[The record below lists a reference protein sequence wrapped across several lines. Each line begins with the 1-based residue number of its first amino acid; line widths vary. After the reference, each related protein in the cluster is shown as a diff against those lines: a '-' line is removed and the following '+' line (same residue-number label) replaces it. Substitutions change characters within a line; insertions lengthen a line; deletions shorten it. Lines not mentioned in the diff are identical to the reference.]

1 MQEHPETA
9 TGTATATGIATDTS
23 VATES
28 AISNATASAAGDATA
43 SSNDSS
49 TGNSTASS
57 NGSATGAAT
66 AAAPRT
72 ASLELVKELPRGSV
86 GVVHQARNPQQNRSV
101 ALRKFEVP
109 EWLDDGKEL
118 IQKILAEAK
127 AASALDHPNI
137 AKLYTCG
144 YKDFTLF
151 MTADFIEGQT
161 LRELMTKRQPEMSEV
176 LQMSKQL
183 LVALD
188 YAHSKGVCHHFLNPS
203 NIKILPDGTL
213 KLLDFGLLRDKN
225 LLTQSP
231 TKKLENEPYLSPE
244 QVKHKPVTGATNI
257 FNAATIIYQL
267 YTARS
272 PFSGPHLGEVDR
284 NITDGNPHPMQMAHP
299 RVPEEISRVVLKAL
313 AKNPGERFASGQQ
326 FFAALEEAAKA
337 MPVPRANSTGSM
349 PAYKDGPGPNA
360 SQAIRV
366 QPSPNGSQSFKAAPG
381 PNASQSFKAIPGP
394 NASQSFR
401 AMPSGAASQVI
412 KAQTPGT
419 VGTTYVGPEKTGAR
433 KPVSTANHWKVVAA
447 VVGGLCLIVVLALLF
462 QRHPAEQEDAAT
474 PPQSANA
481 PAPFSGKA
489 EQAIEKVKAA
499 QEKAQDIQEDKAHAA
514 PVRAGRS
521 TRYAPAAPVAPPT
534 AKEGQLIVSSMPMG
548 AIVEIEGRAGQQ
560 WKAPQTVPG
569 LAAGNYKVTF
579 KMPGYATETR
589 TVQVTGGARTPID
602 VRLSAVKGFVT
613 VASKPA
619 GGEIW
624 INGKDT
630 GKVTPIE
637 FLVEPGAQNIVVRKQ
652 GYLEASTDLK
662 LVAGQ
667 SVNYAPSLM
676 AAGRTDNI
684 RLVGGSG
691 VGKLL
696 GNNGAGSGMARIE
709 IKTEP
714 KGAQVTINGT
724 PLQKTTPLEV
734 QLDAG
739 NYDITIQKDGFKP
752 IHESAIV
759 GMDDR
764 IKIDRPLSH

>member
-9 TGTATATGIATDTS
+9 TGTATAAGVATDSAIPNAAS
-23 VATES
+23 VAT
-28 AISNATASAAGDATA
+28 GD
-43 SSNDSS
+43 
-49 TGNSTASS
+49 STASS
-57 NGSATGAAT
+57 NGLASSNGSTTGNANGAAT
-66 AAAPRT
+66 AATPRT

-109 EWLDDGKEL
+109 EWLDDANEL

-127 AASALDHPNI
+127 AASALDHHNI
-137 AKLYTCG
+137 AKLHTCG
-144 YKDFTLF
+144 YKDFTVF
-151 MTADFIEGQT
+151 MTAEFVEGQN
-161 LRELMTKRQPEMSEV
+161 LKEFMAKRQPEMSDV
-176 LQMSKQL
+176 LQMAKQL
-183 LVALD
+183 LAALD
-188 YAHSKGVCHHFLNPS
+188 YAHSKGVCHNFLNPS

-244 QVKHKPVTGATNI
+244 QVKHKAADRAGNI

-272 PFSGPHLGEVDR
+272 PFHGPHLGEVDR
-284 NITDGNPHPMQMAHP
+284 NITDVNPHPMQMAHP
-299 RVPEEISRVVLKAL
+299 RVPEEISKVVLKAL
-313 AKNPGERFASGQQ
+313 SKNPAARYASGQQ
-326 FFAALEEAAKA
+326 FFDALEEAAKA
-337 MPVPRANSTGSM
+337 APVSRANSTGSM
-349 PAYKDGPGPNA
+349 PAYQEGPGPNA
-360 SQAIRV
+360 SQAIK
-366 QPSPNGSQSFKAAPG
+366 PMPG
-381 PNASQSFKAIPGP
+381 ANASQSFKAMPGP

-401 AMPSGAASQVI
+401 AVPSGSASQVV
-412 KAQTPGT
+412 KQPTPGT
-419 VGTTYVGPEKTGAR
+419 VGTTYVGPGEKTSVR

-462 QRHPAEQEDAAT
+462 QRHPAEEEDAAA
-474 PPQSANA
+474 PSRSAANA

-499 QEKAQDIQEDKAHAA
+499 QDEQEGRSRPASAA
-514 PVRAGRS
+514 PASAPARAGRS
-521 TRYAPAAPVAPPT
+521 ARYAPAAPVAPPT
-534 AKEGQLIVSSMPMG
+534 ASEGQLIVSSMPMG
-548 AIVEIEGRAGQQ
+548 ATVEIEGRAGQQ
-560 WKAPQTVPG
+560 WKAPQTIPG
-569 LAAGNYKVTF
+569 LAAGTYKVTF
-579 KMPGYATETR
+579 NMPGYATETR
-589 TVQVTGGARTPID
+589 TVQVAGGARAPID
-602 VRLSAVKGFVT
+602 VRMVAVKGFVT

-619 GGEIW
+619 GAEIW

-652 GYLEASTDLK
+652 GYLEASTDVK

-684 RLVGGSG
+684 RLVGSSG

-696 GNNGAGSGMARIE
+696 GNNGSGSGMARIE

-734 QLDAG
+734 QLEAG
-739 NYDITIQKDGFKP
+739 NYDITIQKDGFKT

-764 IKIDRPLSH
+764 IKIDRPLTH

>member
-9 TGTATATGIATDTS
+9 TGTATATGIS
-23 VATES
+23 TES
-28 AISNATASAAGDATA
+28 TASGNATASTNA
-43 SSNDSS
+43 
-49 TGNSTASS
+49 
-57 NGSATGAAT
+57 SATGNAAAAT
-66 AAAPRT
+66 AAAPRK

-86 GVVHQARNPQQNRSV
+86 GVVHQARNPQQNREV

-109 EWLDDGKEL
+109 EWLDDANEL

-144 YKDFTLF
+144 YKDFTVF
-151 MTADFIEGQT
+151 MTAEFVEGQN
-161 LRELMTKRQPEMSEV
+161 LKEYMAKRQPEMSEV
-176 LQMSKQL
+176 LQMAKQL
-183 LVALD
+183 LAALD
-188 YAHSKGVCHHFLNPS
+188 YAHSKGVCHNFLNPY
-203 NIKILPDGTL
+203 NIKVLPDGTL

-231 TKKLENEPYLSPE
+231 TKKLENEPYLCPE
-244 QVKHKPVTGATNI
+244 QVKNKAMSRAGNI

-284 NITDGNPHPMQMAHP
+284 AITDVTPHPMQMAHP

-313 AKNPGERFASGQQ
+313 AKNPAERYASGQQ
-326 FFAALEEAAKA
+326 FFDALEEAAKA
-337 MPVPRANSTGSM
+337 APVSRANSTGSF
-349 PAYKDGPGPNA
+349 PAYKD
-360 SQAIRV
+360 
-366 QPSPNGSQSFKAAPG
+366 APG
-381 PNASQSFKAIPGP
+381 PNASQSIRVQPSPNASQSFKAVPGP

-401 AMPSGAASQVI
+401 AMPSGSTTQSV
-412 KAQTPGT
+412 KVTPGT
-419 VGTTYVGPEKTGAR
+419 VGTTYVGPAEKTSAR
-433 KPVSTANHWKVVAA
+433 KPVSTANHWKVVGA

-462 QRHPAEQEDAAT
+462 QRHPAEEQDSPSAANT
-474 PPQSANA
+474 

-489 EQAIEKVKAA
+489 GQAIEKVKAA
-499 QEKAQDIQEDKAHAA
+499 QDDQGRSQSAPAQASTRA
-514 PVRAGRS
+514 RAGKS
-521 TRYAPAAPVAPPT
+521 PRYAPAAPVALPT
-534 AKEGQLIVSSMPMG
+534 AQEGQLIVSSMPMG
-548 AIVEIEGRAGQQ
+548 ATVEIEGRAGQQ
-560 WKAPQTVPG
+560 WKAPQTIPG
-569 LAAGNYKVTF
+569 LAAGTYKVSF
-579 KMPGYATETR
+579 NMPGYATETR
-589 TVQVTGGARTPID
+589 TVQVTGGARTPLD
-602 VRLSAVKGFVT
+602 VRMNAVKGFVT

-619 GGEIW
+619 GAEIW

-637 FLVEPGAQNIVVRKQ
+637 FLVEPGTQNIVVRKQ

-684 RLVGGSG
+684 RLVGSSG

-696 GNNGAGSGMARIE
+696 GNNSGNGSGMARIE

-734 QLDAG
+734 QLEAG

-752 IHESAIV
+752 VHESAIL

-764 IKIDRPLSH
+764 IKIDRTLSH

>member
-9 TGTATATGIATDTS
+9 TATATGTATDTS

-28 AISNATASAAGDATA
+28 TASGNTTA
-43 SSNDSS
+43 SSNA
-49 TGNSTASS
+49 N
-57 NGSATGAAT
+57 ATGAAT
-66 AAAPRT
+66 AAAVAAPRK

-86 GVVHQARNPQQNRSV
+86 GVVHQARNPQQNREV

-109 EWLDDGKEL
+109 EWLDDVSAL

-144 YKDFTLF
+144 YKDTTVF
-151 MTADFIEGQT
+151 MTAEFVEGQN
-161 LRELMTKRQPEMSEV
+161 LKEYMAKRQPEMNEV
-176 LQMSKQL
+176 LQMAKQL
-183 LVALD
+183 LAALD
-188 YAHSKGVCHHFLNPS
+188 YAHSKGVCHNFLNPY
-203 NIKILPDGTL
+203 NIKVLPDGTL

-231 TKKLENEPYLSPE
+231 TKKLENEPYLCPE
-244 QVKHKPVTGATNI
+244 QVKNKPMSRAGNI

-284 NITDGNPHPMQMAHP
+284 AITDVTPHPMQMAHP

-313 AKNPGERFASGQQ
+313 AKNPAERYASGQQ

-337 MPVPRANSTGSM
+337 APVSRANSTGSF
-349 PAYKDGPGPNA
+349 PAYKDAPGPNG

-366 QPSPNGSQSFKAAPG
+366 QPSPN
-381 PNASQSFKAIPGP
+381 ASQSFKAVPGP

-401 AMPSGAASQVI
+401 AMPSGSSTQSV
-412 KAQTPGT
+412 KVTPGT
-419 VGTTYVGPEKTGAR
+419 VGTTYVGPAEKTSAR

-462 QRHPAEQEDAAT
+462 QRHPAEEQDSPSAANT
-474 PPQSANA
+474 

-489 EQAIEKVKAA
+489 GQAIEKVKAA
-499 QEKAQDIQEDKAHAA
+499 QDSQEARTHAA
-514 PVRAGRS
+514 SAPARAGKS
-521 TRYAPAAPVAPPT
+521 PRYAPAAPVAPP
-534 AKEGQLIVSSMPMG
+534 APSEGQLIVSSMPMG
-548 AIVEIEGRAGQQ
+548 ATVEIEGRAGQQ
-560 WKAPQTVPG
+560 WKAPQTIPG
-569 LAAGNYKVTF
+569 LAAGTYKVSF
-579 KMPGYATETR
+579 NMPGYATETR

-602 VRLSAVKGFVT
+602 VRMNAVKGFLT

-637 FLVEPGAQNIVVRKQ
+637 FLVEPGPQTVVVRKQ
-652 GYLEASTDLK
+652 GYLEVSTEVK

-684 RLVGGSG
+684 RLVGSSG
-691 VGKLL
+691 VGKFL
-696 GNNGAGSGMARIE
+696 GNNSGNGSGMARIE

-734 QLDAG
+734 QLEAG

-752 IHESAIV
+752 VHESAIL

-764 IKIDRPLSH
+764 IKIDRTLSH

>member
-1 MQEHPETA
+1 MQENPETA
-9 TGTATATGIATDTS
+9 TGTATATG
-23 VATES
+23 
-28 AISNATASAAGDATA
+28 DATV
-43 SSNDSS
+43 SSP
-49 TGNSTASS
+49 GN
-57 NGSATGAAT
+57 ATGATAT
-66 AAAPRT
+66 APRT

-86 GVVHQARNPQQNRSV
+86 GVVHQARNPQQNRFV

-109 EWLDDGKEL
+109 EWLDDANEL

-144 YKDFTLF
+144 YKDFTVF
-151 MTADFIEGQT
+151 MTAEFVEGQT
-161 LRELMTKRQPEMSEV
+161 LKEFMAKRQPEMSEV
-176 LQMSKQL
+176 LQLAKQL
-183 LVALD
+183 LAALD
-188 YAHSKGVCHHFLNPS
+188 YAHSKSVFHHFLNPT
-203 NIKILPDGTL
+203 NIKVLPDGTL

-244 QVKHKPVTGATNI
+244 QVKHKPVTATTNI

-284 NITDGNPHPMQMAHP
+284 AITDVNPHPMQMAHP
-299 RVPEEISRVVLKAL
+299 RVPEEISKVVLKAL
-313 AKNPGERFASGQQ
+313 AKNPAERFASGQK

-337 MPVPRANSTGSM
+337 APVNRANSTGSM

-366 QPSPNGSQSFKAAPG
+366 QPSPNASQSFKATPG

-401 AMPSGAASQVI
+401 AIPLGSASQAVR
-412 KAQTPGT
+412 ATPGT
-419 VGTTYVGPEKTGAR
+419 VGTTYVGPSEKTSAR

-462 QRHPAEQEDAAT
+462 QRHPAEEEDSAA
-474 PPQSANA
+474 PSSAKA
-481 PAPFSGKA
+481 LPFGRKA

-499 QEKAQDIQEDKAHAA
+499 QDNAEQSKSQSASASA
-514 PVRAGRS
+514 PARAGRS
-521 TRYAPAAPVAPPT
+521 ARYAPAAPVAPPT

-548 AIVEIEGRAGQQ
+548 ATVEIEGHAGQ

-569 LAAGNYKVTF
+569 LDAGTYKVSF
-579 KMPGYATETR
+579 SMPGYATETR
-589 TVQVTGGARTPID
+589 TVQVTGGARTPLD
-602 VRLSAVKGFVT
+602 VRMVAVKGFVT

-619 GGEIW
+619 GAEIW

-637 FLVEPGAQNIVVRKQ
+637 FLIEPGAQNIVVRKQ
-652 GYLEASTDLK
+652 GYLEVSTDIK

-684 RLVGGSG
+684 RLVGSSG

-724 PLQKTTPLEV
+724 PLQKTTPVEIQV
-734 QLDAG
+734 EAG

-752 IHESAIV
+752 IHESAIL

-764 IKIDRPLSH
+764 IKIDRALSH

>member
-9 TGTATATGIATDTS
+9 TGTATATGIATDSS
-23 VATES
+23 VS
-28 AISNATASAAGDATA
+28 GNATAST
-43 SSNDSS
+43 
-49 TGNSTASS
+49 
-57 NGSATGAAT
+57 NGSATGNATAAAT
-66 AAAPRT
+66 AAAPRK

-86 GVVHQARNPQQNRSV
+86 GVVHQARNPQQDRFV

-109 EWLDDGKEL
+109 EWLDDANEL

-137 AKLYTCG
+137 AKLHTCG
-144 YKDFTLF
+144 YKDFTVF
-151 MTADFIEGQT
+151 MTAEFVEGQT
-161 LRELMTKRQPEMSEV
+161 LKEYMAKRQPEMSEV
-176 LQMSKQL
+176 LQMAKQL
-183 LVALD
+183 LAALD
-188 YAHSKGVCHHFLNPS
+188 YAHSKGVCHNFLNPY
-203 NIKILPDGTL
+203 NIKVLPDGTL

-231 TKKLENEPYLSPE
+231 TKKLENEPYLCPE
-244 QVKHKPVTGATNI
+244 QVKNKPAGRAGNI

-284 NITDGNPHPMQMAHP
+284 AITDVTPHPMQMAHP

-313 AKNPGERFASGQQ
+313 AKNPAERYSSGQQ

-337 MPVPRANSTGSM
+337 APVSRANSTGSF
-349 PAYKDGPGPNA
+349 PAYKDSPGPNS

-366 QPSPNGSQSFKAAPG
+366 QPSPN
-381 PNASQSFKAIPGP
+381 ASQSFKAVPGP

-401 AMPSGAASQVI
+401 AMPSGSATQSV
-412 KAQTPGT
+412 KVTPGT
-419 VGTTYVGPEKTGAR
+419 VGTTYVGPSEKTGTR
-433 KPVSTANHWKVVAA
+433 KPVSTANHWKVVGA
-447 VVGGLCLIVVLALLF
+447 VVGGLCLIVALALLF
-462 QRHPAEQEDAAT
+462 QRHPAEEQDAAS
-474 PPQSANA
+474 PSAANT

-489 EQAIEKVKAA
+489 GQAIDKVRAA
-499 QEKAQDIQEDKAHAA
+499 QDDQGRSQSAPAQ
-514 PVRAGRS
+514 VSTRGRAGKS
-521 TRYAPAAPVAPPT
+521 ARYAPAAPVAPP
-534 AKEGQLIVSSMPMG
+534 APSEGQLIVSSMPMG
-548 AIVEIEGRAGQQ
+548 ATVEIEGRAGQQ
-560 WKAPQTVPG
+560 WKAPQTIPG
-569 LAAGNYKVTF
+569 LAAGTYKVSF
-579 KMPGYATETR
+579 NMPGYATETR

-602 VRLSAVKGFVT
+602 VRMNAVKGFLT

-630 GKVTPIE
+630 GKVSPIE
-637 FLVEPGAQNIVVRKQ
+637 FLVEPGPQTVVVRKQ
-652 GYLEASTDLK
+652 GYLDASTEVK

-667 SVNYAPSLM
+667 SLNYAPSLM

-684 RLVGGSG
+684 RLVGSSG

-696 GNNGAGSGMARIE
+696 GNNNGNGSGMARIE

-734 QLDAG
+734 QLEAG

-752 IHESAIV
+752 VHENAIL

-764 IKIDRPLSH
+764 IKIDRTLSH

>member
-9 TGTATATGIATDTS
+9 TGTATATGD
-23 VATES
+23 
-28 AISNATASAAGDATA
+28 
-43 SSNDSS
+43 
-49 TGNSTASS
+49 STASS
-57 NGSATGAAT
+57 NGSATAAAT
-66 AAAPRT
+66 AAAPRK

-86 GVVHQARNPQQNRSV
+86 GVVHQARNPQQNREV
-101 ALRKFEVP
+101 ALRKFDVP
-109 EWLDDGKEL
+109 EWLDDANDL

-144 YKDFTLF
+144 YKDFTVF
-151 MTADFIEGQT
+151 MTAEFVEGQT
-161 LRELMTKRQPEMSEV
+161 LKEYMAKRQPEMSEV
-176 LQMSKQL
+176 LQMAKQL
-183 LVALD
+183 LAAMD
-188 YAHSKGVCHHFLNPS
+188 YAHSKGVCHNFLNPY
-203 NIKILPDGTL
+203 NIKVLPDGTL

-231 TKKLENEPYLSPE
+231 TKKLENEPYLCPE
-244 QVKHKPVTGATNI
+244 QVKNKPAGPAGNI

-284 NITDGNPHPMQMAHP
+284 AITDVTPHPMQMAHP

-313 AKNPGERFASGQQ
+313 AKNPAERYSSGQQ

-337 MPVPRANSTGSM
+337 VPLARANSTGSM

-360 SQAIRV
+360 SQAI
-366 QPSPNGSQSFKAAPG
+366 KIAPG

-401 AMPSGAASQVI
+401 AIPSGSASQVI
-412 KAQTPGT
+412 KQPTPGT
-419 VGTTYVGPEKTGAR
+419 VGTTYVGPEKTGVR

-447 VVGGLCLIVVLALLF
+447 VVSGLCLIVVLALLF
-462 QRHPAEQEDAAT
+462 QRHPAEEEDAAT
-474 PPQSANA
+474 PSAKA
-481 PAPFSGKA
+481 AAPFSGKA
-489 EQAIEKVKAA
+489 GQAIEKVKAA
-499 QEKAQDIQEDKAHAA
+499 QDEQEGRSQPAQAPTHA
-514 PVRAGRS
+514 RAGKAA
-521 TRYAPAAPVAPPT
+521 RYVPAAPVAPPT
-534 AKEGQLIVSSMPMG
+534 AKEGQLTVSSMPMG
-548 AIVEIEGRAGQQ
+548 ATVEIEGHAGQQ
-560 WKAPQTVPG
+560 WKAPQTVTG
-569 LAAGNYKVTF
+569 LAAGAYKVTF
-579 KMPGYATETR
+579 NMPGYATETR
-589 TVQVTGGARTPID
+589 TVQVTGGARTPLD
-602 VRLSAVKGFVT
+602 VRMTAVKGFVT

-619 GGEIW
+619 GAEIW

-637 FLVEPGAQNIVVRKQ
+637 FLVEPGAQSIVVRKQ
-652 GYLEASTDLK
+652 GYLEASTELK

-684 RLVGGSG
+684 RLVGSSG

-696 GNNGAGSGMARIE
+696 GNSNNGSGMARIE

-724 PLQKTTPLEV
+724 PLQKTTPVEV
-734 QLDAG
+734 QLEAG

-764 IKIDRPLSH
+764 IKIDRSLTH

>member
-1 MQEHPETA
+1 MQEYPETA
-9 TGTATATGIATDTS
+9 TGTATATG
-23 VATES
+23 
-28 AISNATASAAGDATA
+28 DATA
-43 SSNDSS
+43 SSTVN
-49 TGNSTASS
+49 AS
-57 NGSATGAAT
+57 GAAT

-86 GVVHQARNPQQNRSV
+86 GVVHQARSPQQNRSV

-109 EWLDDGKEL
+109 EWLDDANAL

-151 MTADFIEGQT
+151 MTAEFVEGQT
-161 LRELMTKRQPEMSEV
+161 LRELMTKRQPEMNEV
-176 LQMSKQL
+176 LQMAKQL
-183 LVALD
+183 LAALD
-188 YAHSKGVCHHFLNPS
+188 YAHSKGVCHNFLNPS
-203 NIKILPDGTL
+203 NIKVLPDGTL

-231 TKKLENEPYLSPE
+231 TKKLENEPYLCPE
-244 QVKHKPVTGATNI
+244 QVKNKPMSAAGNI
-257 FNAATIIYQL
+257 FNAGTLIYQL

-284 NITDGNPHPMQMAHP
+284 SITDVNPHPMQMAHP

-313 AKNPGERFASGQQ
+313 AKNPAERYVSGQQ

-337 MPVPRANSTGSM
+337 MPVSRANSTGSM

-360 SQAIRV
+360 SQAIKV
-366 QPSPNGSQSFKAAPG
+366 QPSPNASQSFKAVPG
-381 PNASQSFKAIPGP
+381 PNASQSFKAIPSGS
-394 NASQSFR
+394 ATQS
-401 AMPSGAASQVI
+401 V
-412 KAQTPGT
+412 KVTPGT
-419 VGTTYVGPEKTGAR
+419 VGTTYVGPGGKTSTR
-433 KPVSTANHWKVVAA
+433 KPVSTANHWKVVAG

-462 QRHPAEQEDAAT
+462 QRHPAEEEDAAA
-474 PPQSANA
+474 PSKSAANA

-499 QEKAQDIQEDKAHAA
+499 EDEQSKSRSAAA
-514 PVRAGRS
+514 PAPAPARAGRS
-521 TRYAPAAPVAPPT
+521 ARYAPAAPVAPPT

-548 AIVEIEGRAGQQ
+548 ATVEIEGHAGQQ

-569 LAAGNYKVTF
+569 LAAGTYKVTF
-579 KMPGYATETR
+579 NMPGYATETR

-602 VRLSAVKGFVT
+602 VRLAAVKGFLT

-619 GGEIW
+619 GGAIW

-637 FLVEPGAQNIVVRKQ
+637 FLVEPGTQSIIVRKQ

-684 RLVGGSG
+684 RLVGSSG

-696 GNNGAGSGMARIE
+696 GNNGKASGMARIE

-734 QLDAG
+734 QLEAG
-739 NYDITIQKDGFKP
+739 NYDIIIQKDGFKP
-752 IHESAIV
+752 IHESSIV

-764 IKIDRPLSH
+764 IKIDRQLSH